1 MRCKN
6 ILLGLTLAGVLVAAD
21 PAVEQ
26 AKKKIA
32 DKKYDEAITS
42 LESAHKAKPKSPEL
56 QKALVDAYMAKA
68 DYFMTAESVP
78 PRQKYP
84 EALRSY
90 RKVLAYDKDNA
101 KAKQNVAM
109 IEDIYKSMGRPIPQ

>member
-1 MRCKN
+1 MRLKN
-6 ILLGLTLAGVLVAAD
+6 ILLGLAIAGFLFAAD
-21 PAVEQ
+21 PVIDQ

-42 LESAHKAKPKSPEL
+42 LESAYKTKPASVDLK
-56 QKALVDAYMAKA
+56 KALADAYMAKA

-90 RKVLAYDKDNA
+90 RKVLTYDKENA
-101 KAKQNVAM
+101 KAKQNIAM
-109 IEDIYKSMGRPIPQ
+109 IEDIYKSMGRPVPQ